1 MNNVFDPEIWA
12 RVPFH
17 FWSVVLFVFGCI
29 VGSFLNVCIHRL
41 PLEQSV
47 VSPPSH
53 CPHCKYSIPWYLN
66 VPLFTWLWLGG
77 KCANCKAPISIRYFI
92 IEFVTGLFF
101 LLCWLRFG
109 AQSPWLALVYCLVL
123 SGFIVG
129 TATDFEHL
137 IIPDEVTKGGMVAGV
152 ICSFL
157 VPSLHGTN
165 SIVVS
170 LRESFIGL
178 VAGGGILWLIL
189 NAGKLAFGR
198 QKIEIPPGSRIIFG
212 EDGLHLPDRSIPYE
226 DIFYRESD
234 TIRLHTDRL
243 ELPDRCYKDVAIEVS
258 LLRHLLKINDEQLN
272 PEDVPYMALQA
283 DSINLP
289 REAMGLGDVKLMAAI
304 GAFCGWEGV
313 LFTLTLSSMIG
324 AGIGLALKL
333 QRLAY
338 VPYIAVAATVWIFF
352 GRNIMQGWLGQ

>member
-1 MNNVFDPEIWA
+1 MNNVFDPELWA
-12 RVPFH
+12 SVPFH
-17 FWSVVLFVFGCI
+17 FWSAVFFVFGCM

-53 CPHCKYSIPWYLN
+53 CPHCRYSIPWYLN
-66 VPLFTWLWLGG
+66 VPLVTWLWLGG

-92 IEFVTGLFF
+92 IELITGVFF
-101 LLCWLRFG
+101 LLSWLTFG
-109 AQSPWLALVYCLVL
+109 GQSVGLALVYCLVL
-123 SGFIVG
+123 AGFIVG

-152 ICSFL
+152 ICSML
-157 VPSLHGTN
+157 VPQLHGVETLGLALKA
-165 SIVVS
+165 SI
-170 LRESFIGL
+170 IGL
-178 VAGGGILWLIL
+178 VVGGGVLWLIL

-198 QKIEIPPGSRIIFG
+198 QKIEIPTGNRIIFG
-212 EDGLHLPDRSIPYE
+212 EDALHLPDRDIPYE

-234 TIRLHTDRL
+234 TIRLHTPQL
-243 ELPDRCYKDVAIEVS
+243 ELPDRCYKDATIEVS
-258 LLRHLLKINDEQLN
+258 LLSHKLKINDEELN
-272 PEDVPYMALQA
+272 PEDVPYMALTA

-304 GAFCGWEGV
+304 GAFMGWEGV
-313 LFTLTLSSMIG
+313 LFTLTLSSILG
-324 AGIGLALKL
+324 AVVGLALKL

-338 VPYIAVAATVWIFF
+338 VPYIAAAATMWIFF
-352 GRNIMQGWLGQ
+352 GHDLVKAWLGG